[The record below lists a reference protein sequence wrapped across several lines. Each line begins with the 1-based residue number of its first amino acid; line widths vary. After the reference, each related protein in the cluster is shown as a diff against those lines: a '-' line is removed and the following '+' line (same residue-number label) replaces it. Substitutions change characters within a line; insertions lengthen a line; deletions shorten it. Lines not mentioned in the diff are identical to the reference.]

1 MRSEMVEMLAK
12 TNVYRRIMKNLKYCC
27 TRDTNQRCDKRNKH
41 FYRFLSNIA
50 ILSDI
55 GIILVLAKPLLVWKC
70 EVTDFGESSEITQ
83 LIGVI
88 WSRYNWSRHKHRDV

>member
-27 TRDTNQRCDKRNKH
+27 TRDTNQ
-41 FYRFLSNIA
+41 SIA